1 MSSKYSLHLTN
12 AVSYFHSVQLR
23 QVCQAHSTPL
33 PKSVDQL
40 TCACCETL
48 LLPGVNSRV
57 LSGRPKKRPDN
68 RAVLYHCL
76 ACTHAGAI
84 PGDSR
89 AAERSAKAEQAAR
102 ERIEQLASEAV
113 VDRPQQGPKRK
124 RAKGGLLNLK
134 ALARGGGTAVPSED
148 SSGPPVLGRPST
160 LVTAADDLAVAEK
173 GSFAVRSSAPE
184 PLELVEGLEA
194 AKSGHRALSGAV
206 SSLPATIEG
215 AAINT
220 ADLSNPEDSTKPLG
234 SCEPG
239 GLTTSEALTTP
250 ERFKEIKP
258 DNSTIPN
265 ILTDPKGLSKPE
277 DATNPK
283 GLTILNSSREMRE
296 AEPLPALEPS
306 DEPRPQTQGNQTQG
320 GPPPMAAEAASDEIN
335 AISLLVGGLLYS
347 AFGEGVTPQ
356 TRTEA
361 PPLEVPLTENLKP
374 QTPSGQVGASLAAGT
389 GPPQINVP
397 LPAEGRPAQMDV
409 SPPAETPPPQKKRP
423 LGRTSGRSV
432 LGRTMAA
439 KASQGGRQ
447 ASPQAPGGPEKVAV
461 EEGSAQQDNPKD
473 NPKDNR
479 GPLVSLGVGALEA
492 DQSLHNGGHEAAGA
506 STVNAGARSD
516 APENAVPA
524 PSKDASPKTVNPAT
538 EMESSIDTETT
549 RGRMS
554 LRRSARKEGPG
565 EALGAPPRKDE
576 GATSETPI
584 RRSLRSAGGG
594 PVPAETG
601 TPLRRSTRRGGSVE
615 PVAKKAVATPG
626 RRSVRNGGGN
636 EPGGEPP
643 FSRSARRGGSKER
656 SVELEKLPDKEGGV
670 LEAEVGER
678 SQKEGGDGRKLGA
691 IFELLDAPPGLAD
704 PSGGLHG
711 APGQSSQ
718 ETFLTATQESIA
730 PGSEPQAEAGPPP
743 EAPLVESQESQL
755 EVMTVKSPAKLAEE
769 GPPGPVQTKSSEGA
783 NTFSVEEKEG
793 QTEGGDGKDFS
804 FPGVGKAGAL
814 DPLPLQTELLLV
826 SAAGSDNPRE
836 ITEVAPATEEQVKSP
851 VKEPEGQVKSPIK
864 EQTGQVETPAIGE
877 TAKVNAQGEGKG
889 LSEAAFGQA
898 GIVAGKEETSHEEKA
913 AVLGE
918 ALEIVEEV
926 LREVE
931 RVETEVGSEAELAEK
946 SGASPA
952 ARKRPLFSLGGEL
965 DTEAFPAAKRPA
977 FPSPVLIVPLSEEVG
992 GREQVGPVEEKPA
1005 ALHSYRIAQPES
1017 EQGPPGQV
1025 SLSPEII
1032 SAIGLKEVIPEPGVQ
1047 FASETEP
1054 PARVNF
1060 APAVEE
1066 PPGREKSEQK
1076 GTLSR
1081 SGSEQGSKA
1090 NLGGKRETR
1099 FPPEGIH
1106 TSKEAL
1112 GSWQTLADGLLM
1124 SPLSNLGVEGSF
1136 PPTPTP
1142 GGPLVGGDVTQ
1153 EKQPPKDDVTQERE
1167 QPDDDVTEAD
1177 GRTKGRAIPGG
1188 LEQGGA
1194 GKREAPVPSALA
1206 LGGVFVEEQERG
1218 DMGQEGA
1225 DVIPPKIQPEDGPA
1239 SGPHKVA
1246 QAASESGKPSE
1257 RLPGK
1262 SEGWWGAQAG
1272 LSSEQQR

>member
-1 MSSKYSLHLTN
+1 MLYRIT
-12 AVSYFHSVQLR
+12 FHSVQLR

-33 PKSVDQL
+33 PRSVDQL
-40 TCACCETL
+40 TCARCETL

-76 ACTHAGAI
+76 ACTHAGAF

-102 ERIEQLASEAV
+102 EKIKQLASEAV
-113 VDRPQQGPKRK
+113 VERPQQGPKRK

-134 ALARGGGTAVPSED
+134 ALAKGGKTAVPFED
-148 SSGPPVLGRPST
+148 SPGLPVLDRPST
-160 LVTAADDLAVAEK
+160 LVTAADDLAVAER
-173 GSFAVRSSAPE
+173 GSSAVRSSVPK

-194 AKSGHRALSGAV
+194 ARSGHPGLSEAV
-206 SSLPATIEG
+206 STLPATVEG

-220 ADLSNPEDSTKPLG
+220 ADFSNPEDSTKPGG
-234 SCEPG
+234 SSGPG

-250 ERFKEIKP
+250 ERFSETNP
-258 DNSTIPN
+258 DNSTIPY
-265 ILTDPKGLSKPE
+265 IQTDPKGLSKPE
-277 DATNPK
+277 DKTNPK
-283 GLTILNSSREMRE
+283 GLRSSQEISE

-306 DEPRPQTQGNQTQG
+306 DEPRLQTQGNQTQG
-320 GPPPMAAEAASDEIN
+320 SPSTMAAEAASDEIQ
-335 AISLLVGGLLYS
+335 AISLSVGGLLYS
-347 AFGEGVTPQ
+347 AFGEGVTAQ

-361 PPLEVPLTENLKP
+361 PPLEVPLTENLRP
-374 QTPSGQVGASLAAGT
+374 QTPSGQVGASLAAET
-389 GPPQINVP
+389 GPPHIGVP
-397 LPAEGRPAQMDV
+397 LPAEGRSAQIDV

-432 LGRTMAA
+432 LGLSMAA

-447 ASPQAPGGPEKVAV
+447 ASPQAPGGAEKVTV
-461 EEGSAQQDNPKD
+461 DEGNAQQDDPKD
-473 NPKDNR
+473 NFR
-479 GPLVSLGVGALEA
+479 SSLGGGAPDA
-492 DQSLHNGGHEAAGA
+492 NQSLHNGGHEAAGA
-506 STVNAGARSD
+506 STVNAGALSG
-516 APENAVPA
+516 APPA
-524 PSKDASPKTVNPAT
+524 PSKEASPKTLNPAT

-584 RRSLRSAGGG
+584 RRSLHSAGGG
-594 PVPAETG
+594 SVPAETG

-615 PVAKKAVATPG
+615 PVTKKAVATPG

-636 EPGGEPP
+636 EPGGEPHA
-643 FSRSARRGGSKER
+643 SRSARRGGSKER
-656 SVELEKLPDKEGGV
+656 SVELEKLPDKEGAV
-670 LEAEVGER
+670 LKAEVGEGSR
-678 SQKEGGDGRKLGA
+678 KEGGDGRKLGA
-691 IFELLDAPPGLAD
+691 IFELLDAPAGLAD
-704 PSGGLHG
+704 PSGGVHG

-730 PGSEPQAEAGPPP
+730 PGSEPQAEAAPPP
-743 EAPLVESQESQL
+743 EEPLVELQESQL
-755 EVMTVKSPAKLAEE
+755 EVTTVKSPAKLSGEV
-769 GPPGPVQTKSSEGA
+769 PPGPAQTKSPEGA
-783 NTFSVEEKEG
+783 NPISVEEKEG
-793 QTEGGDGKDFS
+793 QMEGGDGEDFS
-804 FPGVGKAGAL
+804 FPGVEKAGAL
-814 DPLPLQTELLLV
+814 DPLPLQSELLSV
-826 SAAGSDNPRE
+826 STADSDNPCE
-836 ITEVAPATEEQVKSP
+836 ITEAAPATKEQVKSP

-864 EQTGQVETPAIGE
+864 EQTGQVGTPANGE
-877 TAKVNAQGEGKG
+877 MAKMNAQGDGKG
-889 LSEAAFGQA
+889 LSGKEAAVGQA
-898 GIVAGKEETSHEEKA
+898 GIVAGKEETSQEEKA

-918 ALEIVEEV
+918 ALETVEEV

-931 RVETEVGSEAELAEK
+931 RVETEEGGKAELGEK
-946 SGASPA
+946 SGASPP

-977 FPSPVLIVPLSEEVG
+977 FPSPVLIVPLSEGVG

-1005 ALHSYRIAQPES
+1005 ALHAYKSAQPES
-1017 EQGPPGQV
+1017 GQGPSGQV

-1047 FASETEP
+1047 FASEMEP
-1054 PARVNF
+1054 PARVNS
-1060 APAVEE
+1060 APAVDE
-1066 PPGREKSEQK
+1066 PPGEQN

-1081 SGSEQGSKA
+1081 SGSEQGSKV
-1090 NLGGKRETR
+1090 NLGGDRETR

-1106 TSKEAL
+1106 TSEEAL

-1124 SPLSNLGVEGSF
+1124 SPLSNLGVEGSL

-1167 QPDDDVTEAD
+1167 QPNDDVTEAD
-1177 GRTKGRAIPGG
+1177 DRTVGWAIPGG
-1188 LEQGGA
+1188 LEPGGG
-1194 GKREAPVPSALA
+1194 GKREALVPSALA

-1218 DMGQEGA
+1218 DTGQEGA
-1225 DVIPPKIQPEDGPA
+1225 DVIPPKDGRSGPA
-1239 SGPHKVA
+1239 SGSNKVA
-1246 QAASESGKPSE
+1246 QAASESGKAFE
-1257 RLPGK
+1257 RRPGK
-1262 SEGWWGAQAG
+1262 SEGWWGEQAG